1 VSGTAEVLLGVIAV
15 AVAVMAIVQVG
26 AIVAGLRVVRRVEQ
40 IATDMET
47 TVKPLVA
54 NLTAMTAEAARAAAL
69 AAAQVERLDR
79 VFGELAARVDSTLAT
94 AQAIVAGP
102 AKDGMAIIAGV
113 KAAMNAVKGMREATR
128 RRRSAVR
135 STTFEEEEES
145 LFIG

>member
-1 VSGTAEVLLGVIAV
+1 VLLGVIAV

-40 IATDMET
+40 IATDMERT
-47 TVKPLVA
+47 IEPLVA
-54 NLTAMTAEAARAAAL
+54 NLTAMSAEAARAAAT
-69 AAAQVERLDR
+69 AAAQVDRLDR

-102 AKDGMAIIAGV
+102 AKEGMAIIAGV
-113 KAAMNAVKGMREATR
+113 KAAISAVKGMREATR
-128 RRRSAVR
+128 RRSAAP
-135 STTFEEEEES
+135 THTFEEEEES